1 MNHAP
6 LCLFCLLTALS
17 LLSCTP
23 QTPQI
28 VVPVVGKQM
37 ADYQASRE
45 NRIEQLKRDFPT
57 LPQTALD
64 AFTTIPRPLFVAD
77 LARHRAYEDQMLPIG
92 SEQAT
97 LRLSDIAWLITTLKI
112 QPSDTILEIGTGTGY
127 MTAILARTGKF
138 VYTIELNEYL
148 AENAQTTLAR
158 LKVENVRF
166 RTHDGLEGWKNKAPF
181 DVIIYTAAVQPN
193 AINEGDPPEK
203 LLPPDIVSQLNPGGR
218 IAIPLIESANK
229 TPWKV
234 YAYQPVPSDTQE
246 ALDDNAT
253 SDSET
258 TCHLVEIASR
268 KANIPHAIVP

>member
-6 LCLFCLLTALS
+6 LCLFCLITALL

-45 NRIEQLKRDFPT
+45 NRIEQLKRDFPA

-64 AFTTIPRPLFVAD
+64 AFATIPRPLFVAD

-166 RTHDGLEGWKNKAPF
+166 RTHDGLDGWKNKAPF

-203 LLPPDIVSQLNPGGR
+203 LLPPAIVSQLNPGGR

-234 YAYQPVPSDTQE
+234 YAYQPVPSDAEKTP
-246 ALDDNAT
+246 DDDVSPA
-253 SDSET
+253 SET
-258 TCHLVEIASR
+258 PYHLVEIASR